1 MIDELRNI
9 RRRVAMLEAAM
20 AKLSSEQAYIAA
32 GAGAEMFIP
41 SALDANLGT
50 ATAGVMSTPST
61 PQERL
66 SEAVLEA
73 RMRAG
78 DPALLREH
86 FHKVL
91 TVQVA
96 LAPDDDMVAPGDAE
110 SRDGAREMLAL
121 WGHGAG
127 RDWRAEAAAI
137 RIRHQAETIV
147 LASSAAI
154 EADALARMA
163 ADPAAADQIAGEA
176 ITQLRGL
183 GV

>member
-9 RRRVAMLEAAM
+9 RRRLAMVEAAM
-20 AKLSSEQAYIAA
+20 AKLSSAQAPYVAS
-32 GAGAEMFIP
+32 GAGPEVFVPTIAQVDGP
-41 SALDANLGT
+41 
-50 ATAGVMSTPST
+50 PT

-66 SEAVLEA
+66 SDAVLAA
-73 RMRAG
+73 RVRAG
-78 DPALLREH
+78 DPAMLREH

-96 LAPDDDMVAPGDAE
+96 LAPDDDMVAPGDAANRE
-110 SRDGAREMLAL
+110 GAREMLAL

-127 RDWRAEAAAI
+127 RGWRAEAAAV
-137 RIRHQAETIV
+137 RARHQAETIV

-163 ADPAAADQIAGEA
+163 ADPAAADQIADDAIAQLGE
-176 ITQLRGL
+176 LGL
-183 GV
+183 